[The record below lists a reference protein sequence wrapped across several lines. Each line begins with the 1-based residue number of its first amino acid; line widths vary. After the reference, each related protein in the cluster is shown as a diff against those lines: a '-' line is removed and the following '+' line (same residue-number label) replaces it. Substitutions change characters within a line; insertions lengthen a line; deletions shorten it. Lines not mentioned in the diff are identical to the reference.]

1 MADALL
7 ETAASQFVESYGSS
21 ALPVL
26 LQRAEIAE
34 KQGRKVAANIWRAI
48 AAAAARHL
56 ADIDSRD
63 GVKIATDTSDAKMPL
78 PCCAGARSA
87 GAARLRGGRPQ
98 SFGGTN
104 M

>member
-26 LQRAEIAE
+26 LQRAETAE
-34 KQGRKVAANIWRAI
+34 ERGRKVAANIWRAI

-63 GVKIATDTSDAKMPL
+63 GVKIATDTSDTKMPSR
-78 PCCAGARSA
+78 CYAGTRSA
-87 GAARLRGGRPQ
+87 VAARQRGGRPQ